1 MININLLLIE
11 VKHMDVELYCCYSL
25 NLRNFLYKNGLRYK
39 LAALNPNSQELFWV
53 YIKDKK
59 LDKLL
64 TEWSSVK
71 KQ

>member
-1 MININLLLIE
+1 MN
-11 VKHMDVELYCCYSL
+11 VELYFCYSL

-39 LAALNPNSQELFWV
+39 LAALNPNSNELFWV

-59 LDKLL
+59 LDELL
-64 TEWSSVK
+64 TEWSSAK

>member
-1 MININLLLIE
+1 MN
-11 VKHMDVELYCCYSL
+11 VELYCCCSL

-39 LAALNPNSQELFWV
+39 LAALNPNSNELFWV

-59 LDKLL
+59 LDELL
-64 TEWSSVK
+64 TEWSSAK

>member
-1 MININLLLIE
+1 
-11 VKHMDVELYCCYSL
+11 MDVELYCCYSL

-59 LDKLL
+59 LDELL

>member
-1 MININLLLIE
+1 
-11 VKHMDVELYCCYSL
+11 MDVELYCCYSL

>member
-1 MININLLLIE
+1 MN
-11 VKHMDVELYCCYSL
+11 VELYCCYSL

-39 LAALNPNSQELFWV
+39 LAALNPNSNELFWV

-59 LDKLL
+59 LDELL
-64 TEWSSVK
+64 TEWSFAK